1 MISNIVLYLVKNKM
15 SKIQV
20 KNLSF
25 KFVPHLFVAVTILT
39 IFGSNNGTW
48 A

>member
-15 SKIQV
+15 SKTQV
-20 KNLSF
+20 KNLSL

-39 IFGSNNGTW
+39 AFGSSNGTW
-48 A
+48 V

>member
-1 MISNIVLYLVKNKM
+1 MISNIVLYLVKNQM
-15 SKIQV
+15 SSTKA

-25 KFVPHLFVAVTILT
+25 KFVPYLFIAVTILT
-39 IFGSNNGTW
+39 TFGSNNGTW

>member
-1 MISNIVLYLVKNKM
+1 MISNIVLYLKEKM
-15 SKIQV
+15 SKTQA

-25 KFVPHLFVAVTILT
+25 KFVPLLFIVVTILT
-39 IFGSNNGTW
+39 AFGSNSGTW